1 MLGEE
6 VRELMSRLPLTGNQ
20 RTPRARN
27 EADESSEVLEG
38 DDIVGTSLESKGS
51 LICMCH
57 RPPPYECF
65 LERL

>member
-6 VRELMSRLPLTGNQ
+6 VRELMSRLPLTGQCQ

-38 DDIVGTSLESKGS
+38 DYIVDTSLESKGV
-51 LICMCH
+51 H
-57 RPPPYECF
+57 
-65 LERL
+65 